1 MRRSLPGQHIATM
14 ELKDVDLNLLV
25 VFNELLTE
33 RRVSA
38 VATKLGLS
46 QPAVSNILNRL
57 RKLLGDELFLR
68 TSRGM
73 EPTPYAL
80 QLSEPIAYALTT
92 IHGALNERTIFDPAG
107 SDRRFSVGLSDIGEV
122 NFLPRLL
129 ERLDAVAPH
138 VSVSTVRSRRE
149 DLAEAMEAGS
159 VDLAVGTLSQLPAGF
174 FQRRLFVQRY
184 VCMFRKGHPLDKG
197 GITQEE
203 YRAAQHLVVL
213 PPGSAHAQVSEF
225 IERRGIK
232 RNVRLTVPNYAPV
245 GYILGTG
252 NSNLVATVPESYAIR
267 CVEPFGVSYVAHPFP
282 VPETAVNLFWHA
294 KFHRESG
301 NKWLRQLVV
310 DLFATADAEQ
320 AAGESA

>member
-1 MRRSLPGQHIATM
+1 M

-38 VATKLGLS
+38 VATKLGLT

-80 QLSEPIAYALTT
+80 QLSEPIAYALST
-92 IHGALNERTIFDPAG
+92 IHGALNERTMFDPAN
-107 SDRRFSVGLSDIGEV
+107 SERRFTLGLSDIGEV
-122 NFLPRLL
+122 SFLARLV
-129 ERLDAVAPH
+129 ERLDAVSPH
-138 VSVSTVRSRRE
+138 VSISTLRSRRQ
-149 DLAEAMEAGS
+149 DLADAMEAGS
-159 VDLAVGTLSQLPAGF
+159 VDVAVGTLLQLPAGF
-174 FQRRLFVQRY
+174 FQRRLFQQRY

-197 GITQEE
+197 GITQQE
-203 YRAAQHLVVL
+203 YCAAQHLVVL
-213 PPGSAHAQVSEF
+213 PPGSAHAQVSDF
-225 IERRGIK
+225 IESRGIK
-232 RNVRLTVPNYAPV
+232 RNVRLSVPNYTPV
-245 GYILGTG
+245 GYILGSA

-267 CVEPFGVSYVAHPFP
+267 CVEPFGLTYVEHPFH
-282 VPETAVNLFWHA
+282 VPQTSVNLFWHA

-301 NKWLRQLVV
+301 NIWLRQIVV
-310 DLFATADAEQ
+310 DLFSTSEPVHGGDE
-320 AAGESA
+320 GS

>member
-1 MRRSLPGQHIATM
+1 M

-38 VATKLGLS
+38 VAAKLGLS

-80 QLSEPIAYALTT
+80 QLAEPIGYALTT
-92 IHGALNERTIFDPAG
+92 IHGALNERTVFAPAT
-107 SDRRFSVGLSDIGEV
+107 SSRRFTLGLSDMGEV
-122 NFLPRLL
+122 SFLPRLI
-129 ERLDAVAPH
+129 ERLDELAPD
-138 VSVSTVRSRRE
+138 VSISTVRGRRE

-159 VDLAVGTLSQLPAGF
+159 VDLALGTLSQLPAGF

-197 GITQEE
+197 TITQEE
-203 YRAAQHLVVL
+203 YCAAHHLVVM
-213 PPGSAHAQVSEF
+213 PPGSAHAQVSDF

-232 RNVRLTVPNYAPV
+232 RNVRLTVSNYTPV
-245 GYILGTG
+245 GYILGAG
-252 NSNLVATVPESYAIR
+252 NSKLVATVPESYAVR
-267 CVEPFGVSYVAHPFP
+267 CIEPFGLSYVAHPFH
-282 VPETAVNLFWHA
+282 VPQISVNLFWHA

-301 NKWLRQLVV
+301 NMWLRQLLV
-310 DLFATADAEQ
+310 DLFSDPE
-320 AAGESA
+320 AARSGVENA

>member
-1 MRRSLPGQHIATM
+1 M

-38 VATKLGLS
+38 VAAKLGLS

-92 IHGALNERTIFDPAG
+92 IHGALNERTMFDAA
-107 SDRRFSVGLSDIGEV
+107 SSERRFTLGLSDIGEV
-122 NFLPRLL
+122 SFLSRLL
-129 ERLDAVAPH
+129 ERLDALAPH
-138 VSVSTVRSRRE
+138 VSVSTLRSRRE
-149 DLAEAMEAGS
+149 DLAQAMEAGA
-159 VDLAVGTLSQLPAGF
+159 VDLAIGTLSQLPAGF
-174 FQRRLFVQRY
+174 FQRRLFLQRY
-184 VCMFRKGHPLDKG
+184 VCMFRQGHALDKG
-197 GITQEE
+197 SITQEE
-203 YRAAQHLVVL
+203 YCAAQHLVVL
-213 PPGSAHAQVSEF
+213 PPGSAHAQVSDF

-232 RNVRLTVPNYAPV
+232 RNVRLTVPNYTPV
-245 GYILGTG
+245 GYILGSG

-267 CVEPFGVSYVAHPFP
+267 CVEPFGLRYVAHPFH
-282 VPETAVNLFWHA
+282 VPHTSVNLFWHA

-301 NKWLRQLVV
+301 NKWLRQVVV
-310 DLFATADAEQ
+310 DLFSNPE
-320 AAGESA
+320 AAGGNEAC